1 MWLLCGICTGW
12 GTQLQLGKSGGNC
25 TLSQFRDLC
34 LIDGNRCLICENCVL
49 KSVSEAIIPEWM
61 MALLP
66 FFFFFLARTQ
76 VVVHSMEFSEGPERG
91 VGTSQN

>member
-1 MWLLCGICTGW
+1 MKT
-12 GTQLQLGKSGGNC
+12 
-25 TLSQFRDLC
+25 
-34 LIDGNRCLICENCVL
+34 VL
-49 KSVSEAIIPEWM
+49 KSVPEAIIPEWM

-76 VVVHSMEFSEGPERG
+76 VVVHSMEFREGPERG